1 MNRVTI
7 RTILSAMLLALTALL
22 SGCVD
27 SPYQRT
33 AAGTAIGAIAGGV
46 LGHQIDSDS
55 GRYVGAAVGAAV
67 GGGIG
72 YAMDRQAQ
80 ELQALAAQN
89 QALGMEVQRLQDGS
103 IRVGIPSEV
112 TFDFNSDRVR
122 PEFIPTLDDIA
133 RILNQDPRS
142 TVTIV
147 GHTDSVG
154 SETYNLDL
162 SLRRARSVAAVLNS
176 RGVQRNRLYTEGLG
190 ESQPRASNSTEQG
203 RRMNR
208 RVDIFIRPVT

>member
-1 MNRVTI
+1 MNMVTI
-7 RTILSAMLLALTALL
+7 RSSFIIVLFAFAALL
-22 SGCVD
+22 GGCVD

-46 LGHQIDSDS
+46 LGHQLDDDS
-55 GRYVGAAVGAAV
+55 GRYVGAAVGAAI

-72 YAMDRQAQ
+72 YAMDQQAQ
-80 ELQALAAQN
+80 QLQRLAAEN

-112 TFDFNSDRVR
+112 TFDFDSARIR
-122 PEFIPTLDDIA
+122 PEFGSVLNEMA
-133 RILNQDPRS
+133 GILNQDTRS

-154 SETYNLDL
+154 SDAYNMDL
-162 SLRRARSVAAVLNS
+162 SIRRARSVADALAT
-176 RGVQRNRLYTEGLG
+176 RGVNPGRLYTEGRG
-190 ESQPRASNSTEQG
+190 EREPRADNSTEQG

-208 RVDIFIRPVT
+208 RVEMFIRPIS